1 MASVVLI
8 TGASGFIGTYVT
20 LFFESLGHRVVPVD
34 IQPPTYD
41 LSLLPI
47 KVSSAK
53 LDITDYRDLAKLCKK
68 RKVTHVVHAAHPREE
83 ESPEVF
89 TSCLQ
94 GMRNVLDVA
103 KDLGVQRVVF
113 ASSGLIYGRNKKRER
128 SLVKEDDP
136 VGLYPSYLH
145 RVSKVMGECLGNFY
159 AQSYGVRFVALRF
172 SSVYGPGQ
180 SGGLGE
186 AIREGILGRECRP
199 CLSRIPD
206 DPIFVKDA
214 VQAVQLACFSD
225 KPLSPAYNIGCGKG
239 YYETDLE
246 RVLKKHLP
254 GVSFRIGKPPV
265 SKTVDQ
271 LPHSHLLD
279 ISLARDELGF
289 SPGFDLD
296 TGVAAVAKWVRSEK
310 RRMI

>member
-8 TGASGFIGTYVT
+8 TGANGFIGTYVT

-47 KVSSAK
+47 KASSAK
-53 LDITDYRDLAKLCKK
+53 LDVTANKDLSKLCRK
-68 RKVTHVVHAAHPREE
+68 RKITHIVHAAHPREE
-83 ESPEVF
+83 ETPEVF

-94 GMRNVLDVA
+94 GMQNVLATA
-103 KDLGVQRVVF
+103 KDLEVHRVVF

-145 RVSKVMGECLGNFY
+145 RTAKIMGECLGNFY
-159 AQSYGVRFVALRF
+159 AQNYGVRFVALRF
-172 SSVYGPGQ
+172 ASVYGPGQ
-180 SGGLGE
+180 PGGLGE

-199 CLSRIPD
+199 KLTRIPD

-214 VQAVQLACFSD
+214 VQAVHLACFSD
-225 KPLSPAYNIGCGKG
+225 KALSPAYNIGCGKG

-254 GVSFRIGKPPV
+254 GVSFEIEKPPV

-289 SPGFDLD
+289 SPSYDLD
-296 TGVAAVAKWVRSEK
+296 GGVAAVAKWVKSEK
-310 RRMI
+310 RRMV

>member
-103 KDLGVQRVVF
+103 KDLG
-113 ASSGLIYGRNKKRER
+113 
-128 SLVKEDDP
+128 
-136 VGLYPSYLH
+136 
-145 RVSKVMGECLGNFY
+145 
-159 AQSYGVRFVALRF
+159 
-172 SSVYGPGQ
+172 
-180 SGGLGE
+180 
-186 AIREGILGRECRP
+186 
-199 CLSRIPD
+199 
-206 DPIFVKDA
+206 
-214 VQAVQLACFSD
+214 
-225 KPLSPAYNIGCGKG
+225 GCQTHG
-239 YYETDLE
+239 
-246 RVLKKHLP
+246 
-254 GVSFRIGKPPV
+254 
-265 SKTVDQ
+265 
-271 LPHSHLLD
+271 
-279 ISLARDELGF
+279 
-289 SPGFDLD
+289 
-296 TGVAAVAKWVRSEK
+296 
-310 RRMI
+310 